1 MSALLP
7 RKSFR
12 EMERLNHLFDHMIDR
27 MYAERLW
34 PAEFEIETGAYVA
47 PVECFMRNSNCVVG
61 ADVPGME
68 PKDVEVSLLGN
79 ALTIKGERKRKEEVT
94 KEDYL
99 RKEIAYGAFER
110 RLTLPESVEADKV
123 KAEFKNGVIEVTV
136 PLAKEMATKKIPLA
150 EAK

>member
-1 MSALLP
+1 MGALLP
-7 RKSFR
+7 RRPSR

-27 MYAERLW
+27 MFVEW
-34 PAEFEIETGAYVA
+34 PGEFEIETSAYVA
-47 PVECFMRNSNCVVG
+47 PVECFIRNSNFVVR

-94 KEDYL
+94 KENYL
-99 RKEIAYGAFER
+99 RREIAYGAFER
-110 RLTLPESVEADKV
+110 RLTLPEGTEADKV

-136 PLAKEMATKKIPLA
+136 PLAKEMATKKIPLT
-150 EAK
+150 EAD